1 MGARIL
7 VIEDNQTNLDLISYL
22 LRAYGHEVMTA
33 NDGAA
38 GIIAAAREC
47 PDLIICDIQMPGI
60 DGYEVARR
68 LRAGRGTDRIPLVAV
83 TALAMVDDRRKVIEA
98 GFDGY
103 LAKPIEPETFM
114 EQVAKFIPGHAAGM
128 LPPRARSE

>member
-22 LRAYGHEVMTA
+22 LRAYGYEVMTA
-33 NDGAA
+33 TDGAA
-38 GIIAAAREC
+38 GIAAASET

-68 LRAGRGTDRIPLVAV
+68 LRAERATARIPLVAV

-103 LAKPIEPETFM
+103 I
-114 EQVAKFIPGHAAGM
+114 
-128 LPPRARSE
+128 